1 MHTHI
6 QPRFRIFSRSTGINI
21 YSPVDG
27 APLHE
32 GILRAKDTRDT
43 VDLCIGVSV
52 PCAALVHIH
61 VIAQT
66 VPLHLFHARWFTMPS
81 AGAMPSNPD
90 RRRLRPLPVKGQNTL
105 SNKEEKRSQY
115 SHCIEC
121 TGRLISGC
129 LL

>member
-1 MHTHI
+1 MHTHTHI
-6 QPRFRIFSRSTGINI
+6 QYRFRIFSRSTGINI

-27 APLHE
+27 ALHYTRVSW
-32 GILRAKDTRDT
+32 GRRTRDT

-90 RRRLRPLPVKGQNTL
+90 RRRLRSTLTRKGP
-105 SNKEEKRSQY
+105 KY
-115 SHCIEC
+115 SLE
-121 TGRLISGC
+121 
-129 LL
+129 